1 MVNKKINKKG
11 GLSVL
16 SLVSFL
22 VITMAL
28 TTGIGFMIGYA
39 NQEYNATFNT
49 NVSGTDLTD
58 ASSFDYFINATNI
71 YNVTPNGTLN
81 ITDTN
86 QSLLEGSISLQGA
99 LTGWWQILL
108 DIIEITPLEQ
118 YGGFLKSLISLLGGI
133 LITILFLQF
142 IFNRSLT

>member
-16 SLVSFL
+16 SLVTFL

-58 ASSFDYFINATNI
+58 ASSFNYFINATNI

-118 YGGFLKSLISLLGGI
+118 YGGFLKSLITLLGGI

>member
-28 TTGIGFMIGYA
+28 TTGIGFLVGYA

-58 ASSFDYFINATNI
+58 ASSFNYFINATNI

>member
-28 TTGIGFMIGYA
+28 TTGIGFLVGYA

>member
-16 SLVSFL
+16 SLLAFL
-22 VITMAL
+22 VISMSIV
-28 TTGIGFMIGYA
+28 TGIGFLIGYA
-39 NQEYNATFNT
+39 NQNYGATFNT
-49 NVSGTDLTD
+49 NVSGTDLTES
-58 ASSFDYFINATNI
+58 SSFEYFINATNI

-86 QSLLEGSISLQGA
+86 QSMYEGSISLQGA
-99 LTGWWQILL
+99 LTGWWQILVDL
-108 DIIEITPLEQ
+108 IEITPLES
-118 YGGFLKSLISLLGGI
+118 YGGFLKSIITLLGGL

>member
-49 NVSGTDLTD
+49 NVSGTDLTE

>member
-58 ASSFDYFINATNI
+58 ASSFNYFINATNI